1 MPIPDPRAN
10 EKKETYISRCMEHIT
25 RYEKDKFPRSRP
37 ARRHL
42 LLHLGSLAEGPRPPR
57 ESRKVGFVPSPFIL
71 HERGGGGDDLP
82 PPQLVALRPAPLSYN
97 SLISHRE
104 EGRRHLWFP
113 TIFGSYSRCSCI
125 SSRCSP
131 SGSCTRSARTRRR
144 PSTSSAAAGW
154 GRGSRRCRRR
164 RPTCRAGCS
173 WACRAWPTS
182 PVRPTPC
189 GPPSALPSAR
199 ISTGSSWR
207 SVCGSIPW
215 CGRFHHAAGIL
226 QQALP

>member
-1 MPIPDPRAN
+1 MR
-10 EKKETYISRCMEHIT
+10 
-25 RYEKDKFPRSRP
+25 
-37 ARRHL
+37 
-42 LLHLGSLAEGPRPPR
+42 
-57 ESRKVGFVPSPFIL
+57 
-71 HERGGGGDDLP
+71 RGGGGDDLP

-215 CGRFHHAAGIL
+215 WRAIPSRCRNSTASASMTVRTSCPRWPRSSSWCSSACTWAAVSSR
-226 QQALP
+226 AESCSPRCSASTTPR